1 MENRSS
7 VYWAAPGGSGSRA
20 RALEGYLA
28 CRGCFLMENRSCP
41 VYWPAPGGSGPN
53 ILYSFLPNLYGFS
66 SELSSFL
73 PNSEISSRLFYVLS
87 DPKFRTSERDL
98 SYPKNVPTISP
109 LTEIRGRRSSGRLRK
124 RGLDVYNFSSE
135 LENLCGWRLKCPD
148 HIQYF
153 FRKMAGTGVRTGART
168 CCAAGTDFG

>member
-1 MENRSS
+1 MTVSFS
-7 VYWAAPGGSGSRA
+7 CTLSGGS
-20 RALEGYLA
+20 L
-28 CRGCFLMENRSCP
+28 P
-41 VYWPAPGGSGPN
+41 VLSPPH
-53 ILYSFLPNLYGFS
+53 ILYSFLPKLYGFS
-66 SELSSFL
+66 SERTSFL
-73 PNSEISSRLFYVLS
+73 PNSEISSGLFYVLS
-87 DPKFRTSERDL
+87 DPKYRTSERDL

-109 LTEIRGRRSSGRLRK
+109 LSEIRGRRSSGRLRK

-153 FRKMAGTGVRTGART
+153 FREMAGTGVRTGERT

>member
-1 MENRSS
+1 MITSRYEHR
-7 VYWAAPGGSGSRA
+7 WAS
-20 RALEGYLA
+20 ALHLTD
-28 CRGCFLMENRSCP
+28 
-41 VYWPAPGGSGPN
+41 

-66 SELSSFL
+66 SERTTFL
-73 PNSEISSRLFYVLS
+73 PNLEISSRLFYVLS
-87 DPKFRTSERDL
+87 DPKFHTSERDL

-109 LTEIRGRRSSGRLRK
+109 LSEIRGRRSSGRLRK

-135 LENLCGWRLKCPD
+135 IENLCSWRLKCPD

>member
-1 MENRSS
+1 MYIPYICNI
-7 VYWAAPGGSGSRA
+7 YTM
-20 RALEGYLA
+20 Y
-28 CRGCFLMENRSCP
+28 
-41 VYWPAPGGSGPN
+41 

-66 SELSSFL
+66 SERSSFL

-135 LENLCGWRLKCPD
+135 IENLCGWRLKCPD